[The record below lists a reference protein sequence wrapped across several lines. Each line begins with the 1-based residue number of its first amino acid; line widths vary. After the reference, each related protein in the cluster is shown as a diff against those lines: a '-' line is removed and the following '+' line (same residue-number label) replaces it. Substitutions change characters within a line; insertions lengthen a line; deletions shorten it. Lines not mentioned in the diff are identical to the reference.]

1 LKKRTSSGFARR
13 YEELA
18 RTAREA
24 LRRGEL
30 DTGTPEVRP
39 D

>member
-1 LKKRTSSGFARR
+1 MRGTI
-13 YEELA
+13 YEKLA
-18 RTAREA
+18 RTAREV
-24 LRRGEL
+24 LGRGEL